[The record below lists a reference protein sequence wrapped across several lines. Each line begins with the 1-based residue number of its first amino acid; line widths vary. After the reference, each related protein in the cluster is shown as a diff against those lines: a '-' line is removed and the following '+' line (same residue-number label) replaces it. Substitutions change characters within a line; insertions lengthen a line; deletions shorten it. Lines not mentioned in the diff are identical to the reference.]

1 MIIKRIIL
9 TSIGVII
16 TAFLVVFIVANRQMV
31 PLTLDPFRE
40 NSESFTYH
48 APLFIWLFIFF
59 GLGVLLGNLI
69 RWFSYHKCK
78 KALKKS
84 KAEIEKLKM
93 SITNLV

>member
-1 MIIKRIIL
+1 MIIKRILL

-16 TAFLVVFIVANRQMV
+16 TALLIVFIVANRQMV

-40 NSESFTYH
+40 NSESFTYR

-59 GLGVLLGNLI
+59 GFGILLGSLI
-69 RWFSYHKCK
+69 RWFSYRKCK

-84 KAEIEKLKM
+84 KAEIEKLKT

>member
-1 MIIKRIIL
+1 MIIKRILL
-9 TSIGVII
+9 TSISVIL
-16 TAFLVVFIVANRQMV
+16 TAFLVVFTVANRQIV

-59 GLGVLLGNLI
+59 GVGILLGNLI

-84 KAEIEKLKM
+84 EAEIEKLKT

>member
-1 MIIKRIIL
+1 MIIKRILL

-16 TAFLVVFIVANRQMV
+16 TAFLIVFIVANRQIV

-40 NSESFTYH
+40 NSENFTYH

-59 GLGVLLGNLI
+59 GFGILLGNLI

-84 KAEIEKLKM
+84 QAEIEKLKT

>member
-1 MIIKRIIL
+1 MIIKRILLI
-9 TSIGVII
+9 SIGVII
-16 TAFLVVFIVANRQMV
+16 TAFLIVFIVANRQVV

-59 GLGVLLGNLI
+59 GFGILLGNLI

-84 KAEIEKLKM
+84 KAEIEKLKT